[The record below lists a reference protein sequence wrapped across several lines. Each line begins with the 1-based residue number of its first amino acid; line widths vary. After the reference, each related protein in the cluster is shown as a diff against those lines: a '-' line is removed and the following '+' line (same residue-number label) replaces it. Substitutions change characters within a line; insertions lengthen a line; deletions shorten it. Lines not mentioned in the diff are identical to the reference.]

1 MRVFIVTWLISSTW
15 YQFGYAVGKSE
26 RIPDVGDIQYIV
38 NRLFKF
44 VLNGRSFKYDNS
56 CVVIKNILRGKIN
69 NTKDNVAH
77 RESKQAI

>member
-1 MRVFIVTWLISSTW
+1 M
-15 YQFGYAVGKSE
+15 
-26 RIPDVGDIQYIV
+26 GDIQYIV